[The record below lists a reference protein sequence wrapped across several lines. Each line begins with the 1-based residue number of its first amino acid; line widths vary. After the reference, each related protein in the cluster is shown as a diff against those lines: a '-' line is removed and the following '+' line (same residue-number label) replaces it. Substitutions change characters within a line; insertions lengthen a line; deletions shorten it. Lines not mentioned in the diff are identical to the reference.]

1 MIKTKG
7 GCRGAKKKKLI
18 SSASEDF
25 ENFQVIGMS
34 QLPTLKES
42 VTKTSRRLGSREGRG
57 VGGVSKAKN
66 LWWEGG
72 RNESFLE

>member
-1 MIKTKG
+1 MQ
-7 GCRGAKKKKLI
+7 KKKLI

-57 VGGVSKAKN
+57 VGGGCQKLKTF
-66 LWWEGG
+66 GG
-72 RNESFLE
+72 RGEGMNLF

>member
-57 VGGVSKAKN
+57 VGGCQKLKTF
-66 LWWEGG
+66 GG
-72 RNESFLE
+72 RGEGMNLF